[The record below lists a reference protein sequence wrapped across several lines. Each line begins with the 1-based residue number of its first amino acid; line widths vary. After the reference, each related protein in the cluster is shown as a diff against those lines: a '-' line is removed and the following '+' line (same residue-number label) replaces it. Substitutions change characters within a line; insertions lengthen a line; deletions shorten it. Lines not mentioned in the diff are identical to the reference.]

1 MASIPCI
8 VRSPGP
14 DRARRRGEPV
24 TFGVPLPRGAVQPTD
39 RWTIHARGAEHEAQT
54 REVDRWS
61 DGSVRWM
68 LVDARIDVDPAAP
81 EPFELR
87 RAVEIP
93 PPHAG
98 AIAVVDVSD
107 EPTIA
112 TGAATF
118 VIRRRAGVLLE
129 SRSPNGDGRVSS
141 VVTLT
146 VLDREGAECDVSV
159 SSVSV
164 DERGPLRASVALAGA
179 ITRRGEEFLLLR
191 ARWDFY
197 AGLPTAQLRVTLTN
211 PRGAAHPGG
220 FWDLGDPG
228 SVFVKDVSLTINGG
242 TNAYRFASVDCSV
255 ERGAPFERLDTPVE
269 IYQDS
274 SGGER
279 WDSPNHVNR
288 ERRVPNRFRGYRLTA
303 ASLQREGSRATP
315 IVAAAT
321 GSRVL
326 AVSVPYFWE
335 NFPKALEVTA
345 SSVVVRLFPQ
355 QYADVHEIQPG
366 EQKTHGCAIAF
377 GRDTV
382 TESPLE
388 WTRSRSIAAAD
399 PEAMCSTG
407 AVPFLALLEHGH
419 RALVDAAVEGTNT
432 FVHKREVVDQYGW
445 RHFGEIYGDHEA
457 VRHTGPAPLVSHY
470 NNQYDALAGFLCQ
483 FFRTGDTRWWTM
495 ADELAAHVIDIDIYH
510 TDRDKW
516 AYNHG
521 LFWHTYHYGDADT
534 ATHRTYPRSAQ
545 GRTHGGGP
553 SADHNYTTGLMLYH
567 FMTGDRVA
575 RQTVI
580 DCGQYVIDMD
590 DGRKAPLGWLDGSDT
605 GRSSLTFPDHYG
617 PGRAAANSLNAL
629 LDAYRLSGERRFIDK
644 AERLL
649 RRVFHP
655 TEDIGR
661 HQLDDPERRWFYTMF
676 LQSVGKYLNEKVDRG
691 ELDAGYAYARASLLH
706 YARWMAEHEYPYLDR
721 PEKLEFPTETWSAQD
736 IRKSDV
742 FCHAALHASGA
753 ERARFLERA
762 AFFHRHS
769 VDALSGAPT
778 RTFARPVVV
787 LLTSGLMYGW
797 MLAHPDAAAPPPAN
811 EERFAPPVRFVPRRE
826 RVKRRLIWLGAIG
839 ATLAASAVLYVL
851 L

>member
-1 MASIPCI
+1 MTSIPYI
-8 VRSPGP
+8 VVNAGL
-14 DRARRRGEPV
+14 DRGQRRGEPF

-39 RWTIHARGAEHEAQT
+39 SWNIQAHGVEHAAQT
-54 REVDRWS
+54 RAIDCWN
-61 DGSVRWM
+61 DGSVRWV
-68 LVDARIDVDPAAP
+68 LVDSQLDIDPAAH
-81 EPFELR
+81 ETFELR
-87 RAVEIP
+87 NSVGTLPPRAGTISVVET
-93 PPHAG
+93 
-98 AIAVVDVSD
+98 SD
-107 EPTIA
+107 QLTIA
-112 TGAATF
+112 TGPSTF
-118 VIRRRAGVLLE
+118 VLHSGTGVLLE
-129 SRSPNGDGRVSS
+129 ARSPSVDRTVSS

-146 VLDREGAECDVSV
+146 VLDGEEAMCDVSI
-159 SSVSV
+159 SSVSIE
-164 DERGPLRASVALAGA
+164 ERGPLRASVALLGTV
-179 ITRRGEEFLLLR
+179 TRSGDEFLLLR
-191 ARWDFY
+191 ARLDFY
-197 AGLPTAQLRVTLTN
+197 AGLTTSQLRVTLTN

-228 SVFVKDVSLTINGG
+228 SIFVKDVSLIITGG
-242 TNAYRFASVDCSV
+242 TNAYRFASVDCSL

-288 ERRVPNRFRGYRLTA
+288 ERRVQNRFRGYRVTTRTRH
-303 ASLQREGSRATP
+303 REGLRATP
-315 IVAAAT
+315 IVAAT
-321 GSRVL
+321 DGSRVV

-335 NFPKALEVTA
+335 NFPKSLEVTA
-345 SSVVVRLFPQ
+345 SSVIVGLFPR

-366 EQKTHGCAIAF
+366 EQKTHQCAIAF

-388 WTRSRSIAAAD
+388 WTRSRSIATAD
-399 PEAMCSTG
+399 PQSMCSTG
-407 AVPFLALLEHGH
+407 AVPFLAPLEKRH
-419 RALVDAAVEGTNT
+419 RALVDAAVNGADT
-432 FVHKREVVDQYGW
+432 FLHKREVVDQYGW

-470 NNQYDALAGFLCQ
+470 NNQYDPLAGFIYQ
-483 FFRTGDTRWWTM
+483 FLRTSDARWWTM
-495 ADELAAHVIDIDIYH
+495 AAELAAHVIDIDIYH

-534 ATHRTYPRSAQ
+534 ATHRTYPRNAQ

-553 SADHNYTTGLMLYH
+553 SADHNYTTGLMLYY
-567 FMTGDRVA
+567 FLTGDRLA
-575 RQTVI
+575 RETVI

-590 DGRKAPLGWLDGSDT
+590 DGRKSSLGWLDASDT
-605 GRSSLTFPDHYG
+605 GQSSLTFPDFYG

-629 LDAYRLSGERRFIDK
+629 LDAYRLSGQRRFIDK

-655 TEDIGR
+655 DEDLSR

-676 LQSVGKYLNEKVDRG
+676 LQSVGKYLNGKVERG
-691 ELDAGYAYARASLLH
+691 ELDVSHAYARASLLH
-706 YARWMAEHEYPYLDR
+706 YARWMAEHEYPYLDK

-769 VDALSGAPT
+769 VDALSHAPT
-778 RTFARPVVV
+778 RTFARPVIV
-787 LLTSGLMYGW
+787 LLTSGLMYEW
-797 MLAHPDAAAPPPAN
+797 MLAHPSAAAPEPLH
-811 EERFAPPVRFVPRRE
+811 EKRFAPSVPFVPQRE

-839 ATLAASAVLYVL
+839 ALMATSAALYL
-851 L
+851 LL

>member
-1 MASIPCI
+1 MTSIPYI
-8 VRSPGP
+8 VRNAGL
-14 DRARRRGEPV
+14 DRGRRRGEPV
-24 TFGVPLPRGAVQPTD
+24 TFGVPLPRGAVQSSD
-39 RWTIHARGAEHEAQT
+39 ACTIHVHGVEHVAQAREI
-54 REVDRWS
+54 DRWS
-61 DGSVRWM
+61 DRSVRWM
-68 LVDARIDVDPAAP
+68 LVDLQIDIDPATH
-81 EPFELR
+81 ETFELR
-87 RAVEIP
+87 CGVGP
-93 PPHAG
+93 PPSHAS
-98 AIAVVDVSD
+98 AISIVDTSD
-107 EPTIA
+107 ELTVE
-112 TGAATF
+112 TGTATF
-118 VIRRRAGVLLE
+118 VVRRGSGVLLE
-129 SRSPNGDGRVSS
+129 SLRPNADRSVDS

-146 VLDREGAECDVSV
+146 VLDREGVECHVSI
-159 SSVSV
+159 SSISI
-164 DERGPLRASVALAGA
+164 DERGPLRASVALMGTV
-179 ITRRGEEFLLLR
+179 TRRGEEFLVMR

-197 AGLPTAQLRVTLTN
+197 AGLTTSWLRLTLTN
-211 PRGAAHPGG
+211 PQGAAHPGG

-228 SVFVKDVSLTINGG
+228 SVFVKDVSLTITGG

-255 ERGAPFERLDTPVE
+255 ERGTQFEQLDTPIA

-274 SGGER
+274 SGGDR

-288 ERRVPNRFRGYRLTA
+288 ERRVPNRFRGYRLTTA
-303 ASLQREGSRATP
+303 KLQREGLRATP
-315 IVAAAT
+315 IVAAAD
-321 GSRVL
+321 GSRVV

-335 NFPKALEVTA
+335 NFPKSLEVTA
-345 SSVVVRLFPQ
+345 SSVIVGLFPK

-366 EQKTHGCAIAF
+366 EQKTHECAIAF
-377 GRDTV
+377 GPETV

-388 WTRSRSIAAAD
+388 WTRSRSIATAD
-399 PEAMCSTG
+399 PQSIYSIA
-407 AVPFLALLEHGH
+407 AIPFLAPLEEGH
-419 RALVDAAVEGTNT
+419 RTLVDAAVNGAST
-432 FVHKREVVDQYGW
+432 FLHKREVVDQYGW

-457 VRHTGPAPLVSHY
+457 VRHIGPAPLVSHY
-470 NNQYDALAGFLCQ
+470 NNQYDPLAGFIYQ
-483 FFRTGDTRWWTM
+483 FFRTGDVRWWTM
-495 ADELAAHVIDIDIYH
+495 AAELAPHVIDIDIYH

-553 SADHNYTTGLMLYH
+553 SADHNYTTGLMLYY
-567 FMTGDRVA
+567 FMTGDRLA
-575 RQTVI
+575 RKTVI

-590 DGRKAPLGWLDGSDT
+590 DGRKAPFGWLDGSDT
-605 GRSSLTFPDHYG
+605 GLSSLTFPDHYG
-617 PGRAAANSLNAL
+617 PGRAAANSLNGL
-629 LDAYRLSGERRFIDK
+629 LDAYRLSGHRRFIDK

-676 LQSVGKYLNEKVDRG
+676 LQSVGNYLNGKVERG
-691 ELDAGYAYARASLLH
+691 ELDVSYAYARASLLH

-769 VDALSGAPT
+769 VDALSRAPT

-787 LLTSGLMYGW
+787 LLTSGLMYEW
-797 MLAHPDAAAPPPAN
+797 MLAHPSAAAPEPLN
-811 EERFAPPVRFVPRRE
+811 EKRFAPSVRFVPQRE
-826 RVKRRLIWLGAIG
+826 RVKRRLIWLGAVG
-839 ATLAASAVLYVL
+839 TLLAASAALYL
-851 L
+851 LS